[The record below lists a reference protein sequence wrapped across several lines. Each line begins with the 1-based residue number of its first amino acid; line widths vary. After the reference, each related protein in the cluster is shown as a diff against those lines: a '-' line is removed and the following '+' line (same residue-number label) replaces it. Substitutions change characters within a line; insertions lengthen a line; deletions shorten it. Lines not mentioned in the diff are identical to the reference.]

1 MDIEA
6 KFTQK
11 IEISNS
17 SKQKILLILEPWAEE
32 YWIEPNIGV
41 EVIGEGGQGC
51 FEIQYSEKGTLLI
64 HAWSGSVARIFL
76 DGKELSPQN

>member
-11 IEISNS
+11 IEICNT

-32 YWIEPNIGV
+32 YWIEPSIGV
-41 EVIGEGGQGC
+41 EVIAEGGQGC
-51 FEIQYSEKGTLLI
+51 FEIQYSENGALLV
-64 HAWSGSVARIFL
+64 HAWSGSVASVFL
-76 DGKELSPQN
+76 NGKELSPQN